1 MGNKSGIIRND
12 KEESLVKKVLACL
25 FSIILLTGS
34 ILPVY
39 AESIAML
46 PTYKSRR
53 KIAAESFIR

>member
-1 MGNKSGIIRND
+1 M
-12 KEESLVKKVLACL
+12 KKVLACL
-25 FSIILLTGS
+25 FSTMLLAGS

-53 KIAAESFIR
+53 KMAAESFIR